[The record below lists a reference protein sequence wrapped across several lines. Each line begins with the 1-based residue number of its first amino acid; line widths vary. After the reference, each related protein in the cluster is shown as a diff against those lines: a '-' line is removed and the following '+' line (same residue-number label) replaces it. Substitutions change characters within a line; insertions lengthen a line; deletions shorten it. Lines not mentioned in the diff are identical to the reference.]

1 MQRIVLGVIA
11 VAAVAGWI
19 AAFYALKSSGDVKER
34 LTAARAE
41 LSAVSEKPTNTQNRL
56 RLQQDAAGSLEQ
68 IGERI
73 GTVQA
78 EAAALTRQIK
88 TRTSELQT
96 LQQKTGAGETELAS
110 VTRQIEAKKSA
121 LASLAQD
128 VEAARAELDR
138 LRTEQHEAVSRS
150 PTTGSVVGS
159 TAQAPAT
166 PKAVSRSP
174 TVSSAVGSTP
184 QAPATPKAVSEP
196 STPAKAAAKATKSQ
210 ESDLLAD
217 ARRRFRKVDQNRDDK
232 IDRLEFRLE
241 KVAFLSL
248 IDVNRDG
255 YLTIDE
261 TLLSPDV
268 FKRFDTDGDGK
279 ISSFE
284 FVDAPIFTAL
294 DANRDEFVTFEE
306 YLRFLRIPTQ

>member
-1 MQRIVLGVIA
+1 MQRILLGVVA

-19 AAFYALKSSGDVKER
+19 TAFYALKGSGDMKER
-34 LTAARAE
+34 LTATRAE
-41 LSAVSEKPTNTQNRL
+41 LSAVSEKLTNTQNRL
-56 RLQQDAAGSLEQ
+56 RLQQDAAGSLEE

-73 GTVQA
+73 GSVQA

-88 TRTSELQT
+88 TSTSEFLA
-96 LQQKTGAGETELAS
+96 LQQNIDAGETELAS
-110 VTRQIEAKKSA
+110 VIGQTEAKKSA
-121 LASLAQD
+121 LASLAQE

-138 LRTEQHEAVSRS
+138 LRTEQHEALSQS
-150 PTTGSVVGS
+150 PTTGS
-159 TAQAPAT
+159 T
-166 PKAVSRSP
+166 
-174 TVSSAVGSTP
+174 VGSTP

-196 STPAKAAAKATKSQ
+196 STPAKTTATAKATKTQ
-210 ESDLLAD
+210 ESDLLTD
-217 ARRRFRKVDQNRDDK
+217 AKRRFRKVDQNRDDK
-232 IDRLEFRLE
+232 IDRLELRLK

-268 FKRFDTDGDGK
+268 FKRFDSDGDGK

-284 FVDAPIFTAL
+284 FVDAPTFTAI
-294 DANRDEFVTFEE
+294 DANRDEFVTIEE